1 MMPRLRVH
9 FDGWIVLPSTLLE
22 RLGLD
27 GESELELEL
36 EVEDGAAVLRPVGQP
51 ARQPEPA
58 TAARAVRPAAAPPQ
72 ESEKAA
78 APVARQARPAARE
91 GERVAAGR
99 KRAPAVASK
108 LLPAL
113 NARGRRRKAQEA

>member
-27 GESELELEL
+27 GEAELEL

-72 ESEKAA
+72 ESEKVA
-78 APVARQARPAARE
+78 APVARQARPGARE